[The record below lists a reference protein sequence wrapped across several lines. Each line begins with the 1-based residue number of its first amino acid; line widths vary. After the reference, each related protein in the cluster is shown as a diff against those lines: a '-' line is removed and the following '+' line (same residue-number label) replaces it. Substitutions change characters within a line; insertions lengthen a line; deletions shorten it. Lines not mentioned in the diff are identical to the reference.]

1 MPIKSFE
8 LVSIDAKR
16 FSKLG
21 ERIPHLRVDHNTAV
35 TSITSLSDK
44 EAQIDFRFTVNYV
57 GVGMIKIEGRV
68 VWDGEAKMLS
78 SQWSQTSALPNE
90 VFNPILAAIF
100 ANCMPPAVVCARDI
114 GLPPPLPPP
123 QIQTAKPTKAVGA
136 RDSKGSMEVA

>member
-8 LVSIDAKR
+8 LISIDAKR

-21 ERIPHLRVDHNTAV
+21 EKIPHLRVDHNTSV
-35 TSITSLSDK
+35 TSVTAVSDR
-44 EAQIDFRFTVNYV
+44 EAQVDFRFTVNYI

-68 VWDGEAKMLS
+68 VWDGDAKLLA
-78 SQWSQTSALPNE
+78 SQWSQTSAIPNE

-100 ANCMPPAVVCARDI
+100 ANCLPSAVVSARDI

-123 QIQTAKPTKAVGA
+123 PIHTGKPPKTPGGKEM
-136 RDSKGSMEVA
+136 RSMEVA

>member
-8 LVSIDAKR
+8 LISLDAKR

-21 ERIPHLRVDHNTAV
+21 ERIPHLRVDHNTTV
-35 TSITSLSDK
+35 TSISALSDK

-68 VWDGEAKMLS
+68 VWDGDSKTLS
-78 SQWSQTSALPNE
+78 LQWAQTNALPNE
-90 VFNPILAAIF
+90 VFTPVLGAIF
-100 ANCMPPAVVCARDI
+100 ANCMPAAVVTARDL

-123 QIQTAKPTKAVGA
+123 QIQQAKPTKTGA
-136 RDSKGSMEVA
+136 RDAKGSMEVA

>member
-8 LVSIDAKR
+8 LVAMEAKR

-35 TSITSLSDK
+35 TSISALSDR
-44 EAQIDFRFTVNYV
+44 EAQIDFRFTVNYA

-68 VWDGEAKMLS
+68 VWEGEAKTITQ
-78 SQWSQTSALPNE
+78 QWSQTNALPNE
-90 VFNPILAAIF
+90 VFNPILGAIF
-100 ANCMPPAVVCARDI
+100 ANCMPAAVVTARDL

-123 QIQTAKPTKAVGA
+123 QIQMPAQTKAPSGKDVK
-136 RDSKGSMEVA
+136 RSMEVA

>member
-8 LVSIDAKR
+8 LISMDAKR

-21 ERIPHLRVDHNTAV
+21 ERIPQLRVDHNTAV
-35 TSITSLSDK
+35 TSITTASEKD
-44 EAQIDFRFTVNYV
+44 AIIDFRFTVNYV

-68 VWDGEAKMLS
+68 AWEGEAKAIAT
-78 SQWSQTSALPNE
+78 QWSQTNSLPNE

-100 ANCMPPAVVCARDI
+100 ANCMPASVVVARDL

-123 QIQTAKPTKAVGA
+123 QVQMKKEMKAPGAKDHK
-136 RDSKGSMEVA
+136 SSMEVA

>member
-8 LVSIDAKR
+8 LISIDAKR

-21 ERIPHLRVDHNTAV
+21 EKIPHLRVDHNTSV
-35 TSITSLSDK
+35 TSLTVVSDK
-44 EAQIDFRFTVNYV
+44 EAQVDFRFTVNYV

-68 VWDGEAKMLS
+68 VWEGDARALA
-78 SQWSQTSALPNE
+78 SQWTQTNAIPND

-100 ANCMPPAVVCARDI
+100 ANCMPSAVVSARDL

-123 QIQTAKPTKAVGA
+123 QIQSGRPMKAPGGKDA
-136 RDSKGSMEVA
+136 HSMEVA